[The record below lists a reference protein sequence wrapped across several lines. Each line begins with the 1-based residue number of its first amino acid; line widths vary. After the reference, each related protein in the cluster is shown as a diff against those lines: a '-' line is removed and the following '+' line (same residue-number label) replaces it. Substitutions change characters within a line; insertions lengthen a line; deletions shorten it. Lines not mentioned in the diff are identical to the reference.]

1 MHCQGVIPIAPLC
14 SLSRWLPCLPVR
26 TGTFGQLRNSYFNSF
41 FLFAFH
47 THVHVHIS
55 HFGECCLLEKYWS
68 SMRLSAEQCG
78 EVGFGEERKEDALSK
93 ELAVPFIQDMDF
105 MDCYD

>member
-1 MHCQGVIPIAPLC
+1 
-14 SLSRWLPCLPVR
+14 
-26 TGTFGQLRNSYFNSF
+26 
-41 FLFAFH
+41 
-47 THVHVHIS
+47 
-55 HFGECCLLEKYWS
+55 
-68 SMRLSAEQCG
+68 MRLSAEQCG